1 MLKQIPLYDLKE
13 VTEMTSFF
21 QKKNWIKEQN
31 QWKEAGKDQKKRTK

>member
-21 QKKNWIKEQN
+21 KKRTGRKNRINE
-31 QWKEAGKDQKKRTK
+31 KEAGKDQEKRTK